1 MIYYIKYNSL
11 KLLIVDRMFLFYE
24 VKLQLY
30 RIKKIIL
37 RQLNLSLLLLFIN
50 NKEILKLLL

>member
-30 RIKKIIL
+30 RIKKNNFKIVEFKFVII
-37 RQLNLSLLLLFIN
+37 IY
-50 NKEILKLLL
+50 